1 MIKLENV
8 TKNYVMG
15 ENVLPIL
22 NGIDL
27 FINKGELV
35 AITGPSGCGKTT
47 TMNILGLLDQPSSGF
62 YYLNDIE
69 TSTFSNNK
77 LAELRNELLGFVF
90 QSFFLL
96 PRFTALQNVSLP
108 LVYRGVAN
116 DEIKKRA
123 LTVMQRVGVEHLAD
137 HRPSEMSGGQQ
148 QRVAIARALI
158 GNPSLILAD
167 EPTGALDS
175 KTGEEVMN
183 LLIEL
188 SEKESA
194 TIVIVTHDMS
204 IAKRCKRA
212 IKMKDGLI
220 IDE

>member
-204 IAKRCKRA
+204 IAKRCKRI
-212 IKMKDGLI
+212 IKMKDGAI
-220 IDE
+220 IKD